1 MQKLILVVDDTAY
14 SREAM
19 ALALMSI
26 QNVDVRTAGS
36 MLEAMKIVDSKEGID
51 ALCTDLNM
59 PLGDGFQLIE
69 QVRSDIRYSQI
80 PIVVISANSDEATP
94 GRVKSLGADAFFSK
108 PYSPMVLRQTL
119 ERLFDAK
126 QNPGA

>member
-26 QNVDVRTAGS
+26 QDVEVRTAGS
-36 MLEAMKIVDSKEGID
+36 MLEAMKIVDSKEGIH

-80 PIVVISANSDEATP
+80 PIVVISANTDEATP

>member
-1 MQKLILVVDDTAY
+1 MQRLILVVDDTAY

-26 QNVDVRTAGS
+26 PHADVRTAGS
-36 MLEAMKIVDSKEGID
+36 MLEAMKILDSKDGIA

-69 QVRSDIRYSQI
+69 QVRANIRYSQI
-80 PIVVISANSDEATP
+80 PIVVISANTDETTP
-94 GRVKSLGADAFFSK
+94 ARVKSLGADAFFSK
-108 PYSPMVLRQTL
+108 PYSPLALRQTL
-119 ERLFDAK
+119 EQLFDAK
-126 QNPGA
+126 QNHSA